1 MARRHV
7 RTSAGAAALAGI
19 GIAAVGLA
27 APAQAVTITQ
37 DYECTYEV
45 LNLGQIAGDPAV
57 SVSYTVDLPTSVEE
71 GEQITSDV
79 TAVVTIPES
88 RRDSLYSL
96 LNVRAVDAP
105 SDPLNAAGVSV
116 SDGTDS
122 VDGDIA
128 FTSPLT
134 DVPASGELVV
144 TATGSVSVPAPSAG
158 TYDVEATDL
167 TAFIRGYADAD
178 GQSYTTNVTLRCTNV
193 SESTSVGTIEVTEA
207 DSEPTPTTDEPT
219 TDEPTTDEPTTD
231 EPTTDEPTTDE
242 PTSEDPDPTTSE
254 DPDPTTSADP
264 TATSGSPTSVQ
275 TPALVQT
282 DATQGGSGQSPAL
295 LLGGGLLAAV
305 GGLGLALTRRRAS
318 ARH

>member
-57 SVSYTVDLPTSVEE
+57 SVSYTVDLPASVEE

-207 DSEPTPTTDEPT
+207 DSEPSPTTDEPT

-231 EPTTDEPTTDE
+231 GP
-242 PTSEDPDPTTSE
+242 TSE

-282 DATQGGSGQSPAL
+282 DARQGGSGQSPAL

>member
-7 RTSAGAAALAGI
+7 RTSAGAAALAGL

-45 LNLGQIAGDPAV
+45 LNLGQIAGDPDV

-231 EPTTDEPTTDE
+231 EPT
-242 PTSEDPDPTTSE
+242 SE

-305 GGLGLALTRRRAS
+305 GALGLALTRRRAS

>member
-27 APAQAVTITQ
+27 APAQAVTVTQ

-45 LNLGQIAGDPAV
+45 LNLGQIAGDPDV

-231 EPTTDEPTTDE
+231 EPT
-242 PTSEDPDPTTSE
+242 SE

-305 GGLGLALTRRRAS
+305 GSLGLALTRRRAS

>member
-7 RTSAGAAALAGI
+7 RTSAGAAALPGL

-45 LNLGQIAGDPAV
+45 LNLGQIAGDPDV
-57 SVSYTVDLPTSVEE
+57 SVSYTIDLPTSVEE

-105 SDPLNAAGVSV
+105 SDPLNAAGVSG

-144 TATGSVSVPAPSAG
+144 TATGSLSVPAPSAG

-231 EPTTDEPTTDE
+231 EPT
-242 PTSEDPDPTTSE
+242 SEDPDPTTS
-254 DPDPTTSADP
+254 SDP

-282 DATQGGSGQSPAL
+282 DASQGGSGQSPAL

-305 GGLGLALTRRRAS
+305 GGLGLTLTRRRAS

>member
-7 RTSAGAAALAGI
+7 RTSAGAAALAGL

-45 LNLGQIAGDPAV
+45 LNLGQIAGDPDV

-116 SDGTDS
+116 SDSTDS

-207 DSEPTPTTDEPT
+207 DFEPT
-219 TDEPTTDEPTTD
+219 PTTDEPTTD

-242 PTSEDPDPTTSE
+242 PTSEDPDPTTS
-254 DPDPTTSADP
+254 SDP

-305 GGLGLALTRRRAS
+305 GALGLALTRRRAS